1 MKRSVLSR
9 LLLVLL
15 IFTSLLSAA
24 FIGTLT
30 TTNRQKNDAVII
42 NMGGRQRMLSQK
54 ITKELMLYVLTG
66 DQNIQKQ
73 IAATRTIFNESLM
86 AMKDGGSLPLDL
98 GRTEFT
104 EIPGAEN
111 DEIYNQLNKVATIW
125 SGFQQRMD
133 QIINSR
139 DNNMADLT
147 SFALE
152 DSINL
157 LTNMNA
163 AVVMM
168 QKAGEKK
175 IRNLIHFQLIIL
187 GASVLVIFLS
197 ALYIRNTITRPL
209 IRLTAA
215 SDKIAEGNLS
225 EEAMEIKSRD
235 ELGALSASF
244 SRMRNSLEEKS
255 RILESIAHKDLTED
269 VHVESEKDSLGY
281 SLKTMSDS
289 LNSVMQLMNQI
300 GSGVAV
306 SSSEIAKASESLAQ
320 TSTEQASSL
329 EEINASLELINA
341 GAGENAKAAM
351 DTFKLAEKM
360 KADAGKGG
368 ESIEIL
374 GNAMEEIN
382 TSAGEIK
389 NIVKVIDD
397 IAFQINLLALNANV
411 EAARAGKYGRGFA
424 VVADEVRTLAVNS
437 AHAVQ
442 DTTSMVENAIRNV
455 SEGDAAAKATTSALN
470 GIIAMI
476 EELATAIEGISHS
489 SREQASS
496 ISEITLGLGQI
507 DEATQSNTATAE
519 ESSSAAHELASQAQD
534 LRQITAE
541 FRLKEE
547 SPQLMSS

>member
-1 MKRSVLSR
+1 MKQSVLSR

-15 IFTSLLSAA
+15 IFTFLLSAA
-24 FIGTLT
+24 FIGTLR
-30 TTNRQKNDAVII
+30 TTNRQKNDAVTI

-54 ITKELMLYVLTG
+54 MTKELMLYVLTG
-66 DQNIQKQ
+66 DRSIQKQ
-73 IAATRTIFNESLM
+73 IATTRTIFNESLM

-104 EIPGAEN
+104 VIPGAEN
-111 DEIYNQLNKVATIW
+111 TEIFNQLEKVASIW
-125 SGFQQRMD
+125 SGFQRRMD
-133 QIINSR
+133 QIMNAE
-139 DNNMADLT
+139 NNDMGVLT

-168 QKAGEKK
+168 QKAGELK
-175 IRNLIHFQLIIL
+175 IRKLIHFQLIIL
-187 GASVLVIFLS
+187 ALSILVIFLS

-209 IRLTAA
+209 IRITAV

-225 EEAMEIKSRD
+225 EQALEIKTRD

-244 SRMRNSLEEKS
+244 SRMRSSLEEKS
-255 RILESIAHKDLTED
+255 RVLEAIAHKDLTGD
-269 VHVESEKDSLGY
+269 VHIESDKDSLGI
-281 SLKTMSDS
+281 SLKTMSQS
-289 LNSVMQLMNQI
+289 LNSAMRIMNQI
-300 GSGVAV
+300 GNGVAV
-306 SSSEIAKASESLAQ
+306 SSSEIARASESLAQ

-329 EEINASLELINA
+329 QEISASLELINA

-351 DTFKLAEKM
+351 GTFSLAEKM
-360 KADAGKGG
+360 KEDARKGG

-382 TSAGEIK
+382 SSAAEIK

-437 AHAVQ
+437 AKAVQ
-442 DTTSMVENAIRNV
+442 DTTSMVENALQKV
-455 SEGDAAAKATTSALN
+455 SEGDAAAKSTTSALN
-470 GIIAMI
+470 GIISMI
-476 EELATAIEGISHS
+476 DELATATEGISHS
-489 SREQASS
+489 SKEQASS
-496 ISEITLGLGQI
+496 ISEITQGLGQI

-534 LRQITAE
+534 LREITAE
-541 FRLKEE
+541 FHLKEE
-547 SPQLMSS
+547 SPQWQAS